1 MTPKEAIEILMS
13 DEKLAEI
20 EYYCG
25 FEGQKKVAKLYSEA
39 LDMAI
44 EAIEKQIPKK
54 PIIYTDTRNLLDYNG
69 NDYGV
74 REVDVYD
81 CPNCGFDISDKS
93 VCEEYEYKPS
103 CCPECGQKLNWE
115 DWSEEE

>member
-1 MTPKEAIEILMS
+1 MTPKEAIEILQS
-13 DEKLAEI
+13 QLHLDCKADLAIKELRARI
-20 EYYCG
+20 
-25 FEGQKKVAKLYSEA
+25 V
-39 LDMAI
+39 AI
-44 EAIEKQIPKK
+44 EALEKQVPKK

>member
-1 MTPKEAIEILMS
+1 MTPKEAIEQIELAIAEVEWEYSMS
-13 DEKLAEI
+13 YAAA
-20 EYYCG
+20 
-25 FEGQKKVAKLYSEA
+25 F
-39 LDMAI
+39 DMAI
-44 EAIEKQIPKK
+44 EALEKQIPKK

>member
-20 EYYCG
+20 EYYGG

-39 LDMAI
+39 IDMAI
-44 EAIEKQIPKK
+44 EALEKQIPKK
-54 PIIYTDTRNLLDYNG
+54 PTKLTYKLLIDAGWIYA
-69 NDYGV
+69 
-74 REVDVYD
+74 
-81 CPNCGFDISDKS
+81 CPNCKMACGENKYHLEATSDEMY
-93 VCEEYEYKPS
+93 CPS
-103 CCPECGQKLNWE
+103 CGQAI